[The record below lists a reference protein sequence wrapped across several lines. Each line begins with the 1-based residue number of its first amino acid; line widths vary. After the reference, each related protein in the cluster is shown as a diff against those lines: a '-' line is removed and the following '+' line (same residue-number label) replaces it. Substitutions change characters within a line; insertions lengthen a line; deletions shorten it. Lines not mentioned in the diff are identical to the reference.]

1 MQPRRDLWPEIRARV
16 TASPK
21 APPGGEAQP
30 QVWKEWRAGPA
41 PENWVLGAQDGAF
54 EPTAI
59 AGIVVAASV
68 SGLGLAGG
76 GRVLAVG
83 GLIVVLA
90 VVAGQAIR
98 RRIPPGGR

>member
-1 MQPRRDLWPEIRARV
+1 MSRLSAILADAL
-16 TASPK
+16 
-21 APPGGEAQP
+21 
-30 QVWKEWRAGPA
+30 AGLL
-41 PENWVLGAQDGAF
+41 V
-54 EPTAI
+54 